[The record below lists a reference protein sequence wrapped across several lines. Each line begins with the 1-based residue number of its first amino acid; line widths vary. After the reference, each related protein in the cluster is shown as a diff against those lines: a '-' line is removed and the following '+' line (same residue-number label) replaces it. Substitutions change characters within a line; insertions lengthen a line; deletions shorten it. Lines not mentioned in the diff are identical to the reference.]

1 MQNSLLVFGTEN
13 FNESL
18 NEIEEHLKFSLIYY
32 KKSSFSFSILQS
44 VNLLLV
50 DGEICVDFEVLNLIN
65 SIKNNSGSN

>member
-32 KKSSFSFSILQS
+32 KKSSFSFSIFTCRFVYYS
-44 VNLLLV
+44 S
-50 DGEICVDFEVLNLIN
+50 ICI
-65 SIKNNSGSN
+65 ISN